1 MKKDEATMTG
11 RDFRFRPYNF
21 QFQPY
26 EPHKVPKR
34 ALIAAGVALALGLLG
49 YYLITNR
56 PWEDNGSR
64 DLAGRVQQSVQH
76 QLDTDQGLA
85 QYHLSVPK
93 ITVIWEFGN
102 DYQGLA
108 TIRTKKGTERNVPIH
123 VTADKDNMIWRTD
136 PGAFLFAAQEQYSNY
151 TSTGGS

>member
-1 MKKDEATMTG
+1 MTG
-11 RDFRFRPYNF
+11 RDFRFRPYEF
-21 QFQPY
+21 QVRPY
-26 EPHKVPKR
+26 EPSKLPKR

-64 DLAGRVQQSVQH
+64 DLADRVQQSMQH
-76 QLDTDQGLA
+76 KLDTDQGLA
-85 QYHLSVPK
+85 QYHLSVQTV
-93 ITVIWEFGN
+93 TVISEFGN

-108 TIRTKKGTERNVPIH
+108 TIRTNKGTLRDVPIH
-123 VTADKDNMIWRTD
+123 VTADKDYMIWRTD
-136 PGAFLFAAQEQYSNY
+136 LGAFLFVAQEEYSNY